1 MSLIH
6 ELEAL
11 QDERGHL
18 EKEDLRELARRLAV
32 PQYRL
37 QELVSFYP
45 HFRTTPPAPL
55 HVSVCRD
62 MSCHL
67 GGADGLADRLRDS
80 MVVVA
85 SAQYESGETP
95 LVTRIR
101 NAAAVRHDRTDV
113 PASKMKL
120 EIAKILKQEGYIRTF
135 KMIEEGPQGTIRIY
149 LKYAD
154 DGEPVIHGLRR
165 VSRPGLRVYRGV
177 QELPKVRNGLGVAVI
192 STNRGVVTDEQAR
205 GLQVGGEVLCEIW

>member
-1 MSLIH
+1 MSMTDPV
-6 ELEAL
+6 A
-11 QDERGHL
+11 
-18 EKEDLRELARRLAV
+18 DLL
-32 PQYRL
+32 
-37 QELVSFYP
+37 
-45 HFRTTPPAPL
+45 
-55 HVSVCRD
+55 
-62 MSCHL
+62 
-67 GGADGLADRLRDS
+67 
-80 MVVVA
+80 
-85 SAQYESGETP
+85 
-95 LVTRIR
+95 TRIR
-101 NAAAVRHDRTDV
+101 NAASVRHDRTDV

-177 QELPKVRNGLGVAVI
+177 GDLPKVRNGLGVAVI